1 LQYLKSRQ
9 YTENALNGLN
19 LLHDLN
25 KNIDM
30 EAQIAKKLIEKNLQ
44 YDEVKRLAVK
54 LVQHPSPQTSLL
66 ESEPQVLALI
76 TEVIKP
82 ELEQAGLHPFI
93 DASGNLVLQIK
104 GRGAKDHLILVGY
117 AMNAAPST
125 MRNPYSGEIVDGTP
139 YKLDGECVWGRG
151 ACEQKG
157 SLAAMLA
164 AIRFIGLTKAELPS
178 DLYFVVSTAGE
189 TGRHDSLTY
198 VLDHDNVKANW
209 CIIDGPPQI
218 QLGNKGRVDV
228 LVTVKGKQA
237 HSSRPWE
244 GVNAIEGAMKVL
256 GKLERLMPYPET
268 KSHPDLGRVSFTA
281 NSIESFPKATHT
293 IQSEC
298 RIMFDRRLLPGDDPQ
313 KAIQQMKEAIGRID
327 PFTIT
332 VEPRDFMYPSEIGN
346 EAEVVQALEQA
357 VRTMLGYE
365 PQFSFSTA
373 ANDTGLFNHRG
384 IQAVNYG
391 ARDIRF
397 QHTDHDL
404 VPLNNVFNAAK
415 VFAFLAIHR

>member
-1 LQYLKSRQ
+1 
-9 YTENALNGLN
+9 
-19 LLHDLN
+19 
-25 KNIDM
+25 M

-54 LVQHPSPQTSLL
+54 LVQQPSPQTALL
-66 ESEPQVLALI
+66 ETEPQVLALI
-76 TEVIKP
+76 SEVVKP

-93 DASGNLVLQIK
+93 DKTGNLVMRIK
-104 GRGAKDHLILVGY
+104 GREPSGRLMLVGY

-125 MRNPYSGEIVDGTP
+125 MPKPYSGEIVDGAP
-139 YKLDGECVWGRG
+139 YTVDGECVWGRG

-157 SLAAMLA
+157 SLAAMMA
-164 AIRFIGLTKAELPS
+164 AMRFIGFTKAELPS

-189 TGRHDSLTY
+189 TGRHDSLAY
-198 VLDHDNVKANW
+198 VLDHDNVNADW
-209 CIIDGPPQI
+209 CIIDGPPEI

-256 GKLERLMPYPET
+256 EKLEPLMPYPET
-268 KSHPDLGRVSFTA
+268 KSHPDLGKVSLTPNA
-281 NSIESFPKATHT
+281 IESFPKATHT

-298 RIMFDRRLLPGDDPQ
+298 RIMFDRRLLPGDDPA
-313 KAIQQMKEAIGRID
+313 KAIQQMRDAIGSID
-327 PFTIT
+327 PFEIT
-332 VEPRDFMYPSEIGN
+332 VEPRDFMYPSEVGKD
-346 EAEVVQALEQA
+346 AEVVQALEQGI
-357 VRTMLGYE
+357 RTMLGYE

-373 ANDTGLFNHRG
+373 ANDTGLFNFRG
-384 IQAVNYG
+384 IQAINYG

-404 VPLNNVFNAAK
+404 VSVNNVFNAAK

>member
-1 LQYLKSRQ
+1 
-9 YTENALNGLN
+9 
-19 LLHDLN
+19 
-25 KNIDM
+25 M
-30 EAQIAKKLIEKNLQ
+30 EAQIAKKLIEKGLQ
-44 YDEVKRLAVK
+44 YDEVKRLTVK
-54 LVQHPSPQTSLL
+54 LVQHASPQTAKL

-76 TEVIKP
+76 TNVIQP
-82 ELEQAGLHPFI
+82 ELEQAGFHPSI
-93 DASGNLVLQIK
+93 DKIGNLVLHIK
-104 GRGAKDHLILVGY
+104 GREATGRLILVGY

-125 MRNPYSGEIVDGTP
+125 MPNPYSGEIVDGAQ

-164 AIRFIGLTKAELPS
+164 ALRFIGVTKAELPG

-189 TGRHDSLTY
+189 TGRHDSLAH
-198 VLDHDNVKANW
+198 VLDHGNVNADW
-209 CIIDGPPQI
+209 CIIDGPPEI

-244 GVNAIEGAMKVL
+244 GINAIDGAMKVL
-256 GKLERLMPYPET
+256 QKLQPLMPYPESR
-268 KSHPDLGRVSFTA
+268 SHGELGKVSLTPNA
-281 NSIESFPKATHT
+281 IESFPKATHT

-298 RIMFDRRLLPGDDPQ
+298 RIMFDRRLLPGDDPA
-313 KAIQQMKEAIGRID
+313 KAIQQMKDTIGKID
-327 PFTIT
+327 PFEIT
-332 VEPRDFMYPSEIGN
+332 VEPRDFMYPSEV
-346 EAEVVQALEQA
+346 AKDADVVQALEQGI
-357 VRTMLGYE
+357 RTMLGYE

-373 ANDTGLFNHRG
+373 ANDTGLFNFRG
-384 IQAVNYG
+384 IQAINYG

-404 VPLNNVFNAAK
+404 VSLNNVFNAAK